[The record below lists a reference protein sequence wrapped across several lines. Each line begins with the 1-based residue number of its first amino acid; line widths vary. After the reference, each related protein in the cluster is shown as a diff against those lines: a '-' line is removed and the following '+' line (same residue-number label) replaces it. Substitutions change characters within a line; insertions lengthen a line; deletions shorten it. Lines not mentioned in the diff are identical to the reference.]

1 MTAPD
6 RRRPARLTDIP
17 RIRDHINR
25 IVDDWPP
32 LTEETRAGIAAA
44 FKGHTQPIKDAVAV
58 RSAALTEQ
66 AGGSKDAA

>member
-1 MTAPD
+1 MTPEDGAKPT
-6 RRRPARLTDIP
+6 RLTDIP

-25 IVDDWPP
+25 IVDGWPP
-32 LTEETRAGIAAA
+32 LSEETRAGIAAA
-44 FKGHTQPIKDAVAV
+44 FKGHTQPIRDAVAV

>member
-1 MTAPD
+1 MTAD
-6 RRRPARLTDIP
+6 RAKPTRLTDIP

-32 LTEETRAGIAAA
+32 LSEEQRAGIAAA
-44 FKGHTQPIKDAVAV
+44 FKGHTQLIRDAVAV

-66 AGGSKDAA
+66 ADDSKDAA